1 MSIAA
6 KRRSRSLNKRWA
18 AFAARTRVAASS
30 LLALAT
36 CVLADPTRESV
47 MAGIPVALVGVA
59 IRTWAAGH
67 VRKNQQLAISGPY
80 AYVRNPLYIGSL
92 IAGIGLGI
100 SSGRVSILIAIIT
113 LFAIWFRPVIAEE
126 EEHLREI
133 IPGFREYEQKVPR
146 FLPSLSSRLEARMRF
161 DWSTYLQNREY
172 EAVLAFGAFLLVLW
186 FKLEF
191 L

>member
-1 MSIAA
+1 
-6 KRRSRSLNKRWA
+6 
-18 AFAARTRVAASS
+18 
-30 LLALAT
+30 
-36 CVLADPTRESV
+36 

-113 LFAIWFRPVIAEE
+113 LFAIWFRPKNRDRQI
-126 EEHLREI
+126 RI
-133 IPGFREYEQKVPR
+133 R
-146 FLPSLSSRLEARMRF
+146 
-161 DWSTYLQNREY
+161 ST
-172 EAVLAFGAFLLVLW
+172 A
-186 FKLEF
+186 
-191 L
+191 